1 MEKKYADAI
10 AALAEV
16 ILEQRQEVK
25 MKDWEIANLKATI
38 EKTEKDK
45 LKREAERNDK

>member
-16 ILEQRQEVK
+16 ILEQRNDAK

-38 EKTEKDK
+38 EKTEKEK
-45 LKREAERNDK
+45 LQREVEQNDK